1 MVSCVQCSAL
11 PRADSEK
18 PIQVWKTRTVF
29 RLFMPEFVKVG
40 LEPTFVDY
48 ETAYKLQLETHDA
61 VSSGSRPDTV
71 LLLEHSPVYT
81 AGKRTEL
88 SELPNDGSAFI
99 ETNRGGKITWH
110 GPGQLIGYPIMRL
123 PQPIDVVAYVRWLEE
138 VLIDVISEFGVL
150 GKRVAGRTGVWVD
163 TPLGTQKVAAIGI
176 RISEKVTM
184 HGFALNCSN
193 SLDAYEH
200 IVACGI
206 SDATNTTLSVLTGKL
221 ITPEM
226 AANLVIE
233 KMGEIP
239 NVRG

>member
-1 MVSCVQCSAL
+1 
-11 PRADSEK
+11 
-18 PIQVWKTRTVF
+18 
-29 RLFMPEFVKVG
+29 MPEFKVVG
-40 LEPTFVDY
+40 LAPDFIGYDAGY
-48 ETAYKLQLETHDA
+48 QLQLETHRA
-61 VSSGSRPDTV
+61 VVSGSIPNTV

-81 AGKRTEL
+81 AGKRTETH
-88 SELPNDGSAFI
+88 ELPDDGSEFV

-123 PQPIDVVAYVRWLEE
+123 PQPIDVVAYVRWIEE
-138 VLIDVISEFGVL
+138 MLIEVVAEFGVQ
-150 GKRVAGRTGVWVD
+150 GIRVKGRTGVWVE
-163 TPLGTQKVAAIGI
+163 TPLGTQKIAAIGI
-176 RISEKVTM
+176 RIAEKVTM

-193 SLDAYEH
+193 TLEPYEH

-221 ITPEM
+221 ITPAM
-226 AANLVIE
+226 AANLVME

>member
-1 MVSCVQCSAL
+1 
-11 PRADSEK
+11 
-18 PIQVWKTRTVF
+18 
-29 RLFMPEFVKVG
+29 MPEFRVVG
-40 LEPTFVDY
+40 LDPDFVDY
-48 ETAYKLQLETHDA
+48 ESGYQLQLETHRDVA
-61 VSSGSRPDTV
+61 SGKRPNTV

-81 AGKRTEL
+81 AGKRTEEH
-88 SELPNDGSAFI
+88 ELPDDGSDFV

-138 VLIDVISEFGVL
+138 VLISVIAEFGVK
-150 GKRVAGRTGVWVD
+150 GVRVPGRTGVWVE
-163 TPLGTQKVAAIGI
+163 TALGTQKIAAIGI

-193 SLDAYEH
+193 SLSAFEH

-206 SDATNTTLSVLTGKL
+206 SDATNTTLSVITGKL

-239 NVRG
+239 NARG

>member
-1 MVSCVQCSAL
+1 
-11 PRADSEK
+11 
-18 PIQVWKTRTVF
+18 
-29 RLFMPEFVKVG
+29 MPEFVKVS
-40 LEPTFVDY
+40 LDPNFIDY
-48 ETAYKLQLETHDA
+48 DSAYQLQLETHAA
-61 VSSGSRPDTV
+61 VSSGSKPNTV

-81 AGKRTEL
+81 AGKRTEM
-88 SELPNDGSAFI
+88 SELPDDGSSFV

-123 PQPIDVVAYVRWLEE
+123 PQPIDVVAYVRWIEQ
-138 VLIDVISEFGVL
+138 VLIEVIAEFGVT
-150 GKRVAGRTGVWVD
+150 GKRVAGRTGVWVESA
-163 TPLGTQKVAAIGI
+163 LGTQKVAAIGI

-193 SLDAYEH
+193 SLEPYEH

-239 NVRG
+239 NARG

>member
-1 MVSCVQCSAL
+1 
-11 PRADSEK
+11 
-18 PIQVWKTRTVF
+18 
-29 RLFMPEFVKVG
+29 MPEFKKIA
-40 LEPTFVDY
+40 LAPDFIDY
-48 ETAYKLQLETHDA
+48 DSAYRLQIETHRA
-61 VSSGSRPDTV
+61 VASGNSPDTV
-71 LLLEHSPVYT
+71 LLLEHKSVYT

-88 SELPNDGSAFI
+88 HELPDDGSDFI

-138 VLIDVISEFGVL
+138 VLISVVSEFGVK
-150 GKRVAGRTGVWVD
+150 GIRVSGRTGVWVE
-163 TPLGTQKVAAIGI
+163 TVLGTQKLAAIGI

-193 SLDAYEH
+193 SLDPYQH

-206 SDATNTTLSVLTGKL
+206 ADATNTTLSVLTGTL
-221 ITPEM
+221 ITPDM

-239 NVRG
+239 NARG